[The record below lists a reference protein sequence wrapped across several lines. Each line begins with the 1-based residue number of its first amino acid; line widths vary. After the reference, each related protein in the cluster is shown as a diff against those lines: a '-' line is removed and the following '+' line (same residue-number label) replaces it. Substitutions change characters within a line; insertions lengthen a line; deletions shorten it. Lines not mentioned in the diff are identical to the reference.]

1 MASNALADFLPF
13 RIPLRRPYSSTF
25 CVIRSIVELH
35 RVMKSPESLVTKQV
49 VPEVT
54 YGLFAFPTLQQIL
67 RGEFLVPRDY
77 SS

>member
-1 MASNALADFLPF
+1 MRLLTFFHLESLFDDLILSLFVLYAPFLM
-13 RIPLRRPYSSTF
+13 
-25 CVIRSIVELH
+25 
-35 RVMKSPESLVTKQV
+35 MKSPESLVTMHVLQV
-49 VPEVT
+49 GPEVT